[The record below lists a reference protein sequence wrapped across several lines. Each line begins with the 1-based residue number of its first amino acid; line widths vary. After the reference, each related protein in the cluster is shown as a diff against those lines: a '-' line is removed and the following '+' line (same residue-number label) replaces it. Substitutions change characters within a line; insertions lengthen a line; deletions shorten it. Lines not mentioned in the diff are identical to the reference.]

1 WEAEPS
7 VFRPLFCGTS
17 FQFGFGRQ
25 TLSLLLRFGLKL
37 SFLLKHIVRAGP
49 VFPFQSPFS
58 LTMLMRR
65 NVSDPLHGMIDKD
78 GGLIIPKEGNYFVYS
93 QVSFSDSGVFQH
105 SVTLSR
111 KKYLKNVTLMQ
122 SRKYPK
128 ESGSNSFL
136 SGTFHLYEH
145 DRIFV
150 TVSNTSKIIQNNNY
164 FGAFML

>member
-1 WEAEPS
+1 MMPWQLLRG
-7 VFRPLFCGTS
+7 VLVV
-17 FQFGFGRQ
+17 
-25 TLSLLLRFGLKL
+25 LSLGVCSLC
-37 SFLLKHIVRAGP
+37 AGSAA
-49 VFPFQSPFS
+49 VHEKAV
-58 LTMLMRR
+58 MRR
-65 NVSDPLHGMIDKD
+65 DVSDPLHGMIDKD

-93 QVSFSDSGVFQH
+93 QVSFSDSDVFQH
-105 SVTLSR
+105 AVTLSR

-136 SGTFHLYEH
+136 SGIFHLYEH

-150 TVSNTSKIIQNNNY
+150 TVSNTNTSKIIQNNNY

>member
-1 WEAEPS
+1 MFFFLISTAES
-7 VFRPLFCGTS
+7 AAVHE
-17 FQFGFGRQ
+17 
-25 TLSLLLRFGLKL
+25 KA
-37 SFLLKHIVRAGP
+37 V
-49 VFPFQSPFS
+49 
-58 LTMLMRR
+58 MLR

-136 SGTFHLYEH
+136 SGTFHLYIH

-150 TVSNTSKIIQNNNY
+150 TVSNTNTSKIIQNNNY

>member
-1 WEAEPS
+1 MSFKAHIKQICKTAFFHLRNISKIRNILSQSDAEKLVHPS
-7 VFRPLFCGTS
+7 ANPNAAARVLTGTRKREQIS
-17 FQFGFGRQ
+17 PVLASLHWLPVKSRIEFKI
-25 TLSLLLRFGLKL
+25 LLLTYKVLNNQAPSYL
-37 SFLLKHIVRAGP
+37 NDLV
-49 VFPFQSPFS
+49 
-58 LTMLMRR
+58 
-65 NVSDPLHGMIDKD
+65 
-78 GGLIIPKEGNYFVYS
+78 
-93 QVSFSDSGVFQH
+93 H

-136 SGTFHLYEH
+136 SGTFHLYIH

>member
-1 WEAEPS
+1 MNEYIK
-7 VFRPLFCGTS
+7 TH
-17 FQFGFGRQ
+17 
-25 TLSLLLRFGLKL
+25 TLGHTTQYSDKL
-37 SFLLKHIVRAGP
+37 SIYVWFFFLISTAGSAA
-49 VFPFQSPFS
+49 VHEKAV
-58 LTMLMRR
+58 MRR
-65 NVSDPLHGMIDKD
+65 DVSDPLHGMIDKD

-136 SGTFHLYEH
+136 SGTFHLYIH

-150 TVSNTSKIIQNNNY
+150 TVSNTNTSKIIQNNNY